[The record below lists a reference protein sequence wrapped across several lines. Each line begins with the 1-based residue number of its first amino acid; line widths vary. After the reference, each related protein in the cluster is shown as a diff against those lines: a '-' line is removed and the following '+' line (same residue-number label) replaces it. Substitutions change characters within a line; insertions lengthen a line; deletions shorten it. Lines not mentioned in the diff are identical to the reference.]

1 MNEHVLNLNL
11 LIFIAA
17 ERYLALGEGG
27 GGKTDYKKKRMHGLI
42 YNTMYFNGLVLL

>member
-27 GGKTDYKKKRMHGLI
+27 GGKTDYKKKKDAWVNI
-42 YNTMYFNGLVLL
+42 QYNVF